1 MLDQHYKEE
10 AARVCVCVLLQICSF
25 LFKILL
31 CGGLCGWGSVMKAAA
46 RGFGMHGTAE
56 MV

>member
-10 AARVCVCVLLQICSF
+10 AACVCVLLQICSF